1 MPSLYKIVLCNIYT
15 DSEHYCFFDN
25 IVTQIIVTE
34 YYMHRKKTNNLEAI
48 VKIMF
53 FIELILRLHFTY
65 GCNSGKCSTKIQCT
79 LTL

>member
-25 IVTQIIVTE
+25 IVTQFIVTE
-34 YYMHRKKTNNLEAI
+34 YYVIRKKANIPEAI

-53 FIELILRLHFTY
+53 FIELIIRLHFAY
-65 GCNSGKCSTKIQCT
+65 GCNSGKM
-79 LTL
+79 